1 MHALAHVKNQVREF
15 DATCYLI
22 CIFASSP
29 ASSSCF
35 LSAAIVVIASRCSVA
50 LAPGDPVLYY
60 GPEEN
65 FERKPMSRSSP
76 TFAAFLKAREA
87 ASTAFVNGDF
97 DPLQAVSTANSP
109 ATIFGP
115 QGDLVQGA
123 EQVNAVNAKG
133 AAHFKPGSTNHFEII
148 HAAADEHLAYWVGV
162 QPSIVQMHGQE
173 QGVPLDRRVTEIF
186 RREEGAWKLIHRH
199 ADLLATNSAEK

>member
-1 MHALAHVKNQVREF
+1 MHALAGVKNQAREF
-15 DATCYLI
+15 GATCYLI

-50 LAPGDPVLYY
+50 LAPCDPVLSY
-60 GPEEN
+60 GLEEN
-65 FERKPMSRSSP
+65 FERKPMSSSSP
-76 TFAAFLKAREA
+76 TFATFLKERDA

-97 DPLQAVSTANSP
+97 EPLQAISTTNSP

-133 AAHFKPGSTNHFEII
+133 AAHFKPGSTNRFEII

-162 QPSIVQMHGQE
+162 QRSIVQMHGQE
-173 QGVPLDRRVTEIF
+173 QGVSLDLRVTEIF
-186 RREEGAWKLIHRH
+186 RREDGVWKLSHRH
-199 ADLLATNSAEK
+199 ADLLATNSAAK